1 MLSNPSEKYRPTR
14 CFELVNRQWPS
25 KTLQT
30 APAWCSV
37 DLRDGNQ
44 ALIEPMSIRSKKA
57 MFDLLVS
64 IGFKE
69 IEIGF
74 PSGSQIDFDFCRQL
88 IENKLIPED
97 VAVQV
102 LVQAREHLIQ
112 RTFEALR

>member
-1 MLSNPSEKYRPTR
+1 MLSNPSEKYRPAP

-25 KTLQT
+25 KLLQT

-44 ALIEPMSIRSKKA
+44 ALIEPMSIQSKKA

-74 PSGSQIDFDFCRQL
+74 LAFTIGFGSRVTACDDYIR
-88 IENKLIPED
+88 
-97 VAVQV
+97 
-102 LVQAREHLIQ
+102 
-112 RTFEALR
+112 

>member
-1 MLSNPSEKYRPTR
+1 MLSNPSGKYRPAS
-14 CFELVNRQWPS
+14 FLELVNRQWPS
-25 KTLQT
+25 KTLYT

-88 IENKLIPED
+88 IENKLIP
-97 VAVQV
+97 
-102 LVQAREHLIQ
+102 
-112 RTFEALR
+112 RTLLYRSWYKQENT

>member
-1 MLSNPSEKYRPTR
+1 MLTYNCCVPILTPVGWRSNLALGREPEMLSNPSEKYRPAL
-14 CFELVNRQWPS
+14 CLELVNRQWPS

-69 IEIGF
+69 IEVGF
-74 PSGSQIDFDFCRQL
+74 PSCAHIHF
-88 IENKLIPED
+88 
-97 VAVQV
+97 
-102 LVQAREHLIQ
+102 
-112 RTFEALR
+112 